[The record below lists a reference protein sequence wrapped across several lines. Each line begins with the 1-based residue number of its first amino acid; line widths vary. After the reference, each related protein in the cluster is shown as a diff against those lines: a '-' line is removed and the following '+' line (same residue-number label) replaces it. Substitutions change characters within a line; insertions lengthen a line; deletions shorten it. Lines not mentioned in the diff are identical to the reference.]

1 MTATEIPG
9 TDGIVTSAEYAHGQR
24 QADVALHRVGE
35 VLRRSDGFIW
45 IGLHEPSEE
54 VLEQVQREFGLHD
67 LAIEDA
73 HQAHQRPKVE
83 RYGDT
88 LFVVVHTVQL
98 APPGSSRRLQF
109 GETHI
114 FVGRHFIVTVRHGS
128 QQSYVD
134 LRARCEAAPELL
146 SLGPG
151 YVLYALL
158 DFLVDQYL
166 PILDVVEDDVAELE
180 EALIG
185 DSDEPVG
192 RQTLR
197 RAYRLKR
204 ELLAIKRAIGPLR
217 NVANQLV
224 QVDSHLIPDA
234 TRPYYRDVF
243 DHVLQLNEIVDN
255 LRELLS
261 TANEISLSLISVD
274 ENQDMKRLTEW
285 SVDQNRTMQRLAAW
299 AAIIAVPTMIAGVY
313 GMNFQDM
320 PELRWALGYP
330 FALTLM
336 VIACSALFIGFK
348 RSGWL

>member
-1 MTATEIPG
+1 
-9 TDGIVTSAEYAHGQR
+9 
-24 QADVALHRVGE
+24 
-35 VLRRSDGFIW
+35 
-45 IGLHEPSEE
+45 
-54 VLEQVQREFGLHD
+54 VQREFGLHD

-73 HQAHQRPKVE
+73 QQAHQRPKVE
-83 RYGDT
+83 RYGDA
-88 LFVVVHTVQL
+88 LFVVVHTAQL
-98 APPGSSRRLQF
+98 APPGVSPRLHF

-114 FVGRHFIVTVRHGS
+114 FVGRHYIVTVRHGT
-128 QQSYVD
+128 QQSYAD
-134 LRARCEAAPELL
+134 LRARCEASPEHL

-166 PILDVVEDDVAELE
+166 PILDAVEDDVARLE
-180 EALIG
+180 EELIG
-185 DSDEPVG
+185 DGDEPVG
-192 RQTLR
+192 RHTLR

-204 ELLAIKRAIGPLR
+204 ELLSIKRALGPLR
-217 NVANQLV
+217 NVSNQLML
-224 QVDSHLIPDA
+224 VDSHLIPDA

-243 DHVLQLNEIVDN
+243 DQVVRLNELVDN
-255 LRELLS
+255 MRELLS

-285 SVDQNRTMQRLAAW
+285 SVDQNKTMQRLAAW
-299 AAIIAVPTMIAGVY
+299 AAIIAVPTMIAGIY

-330 FALTLM
+330 FALLLM
-336 VIACSALFIGFK
+336 VIACGALFFGFK